1 MTPLFSKNMPIFNDF
16 VYICLFYFHLTICFV
31 INLGWPFH
39 LHLPIISSHRFIH
52 HHSFY
57 RIFLSQHIPRLGSSY
72 RLVAFD
78 WAASPSLSF
87 PNLSISC
94 SYQHALAASTVR
106 FSFLSFD
113 YFSCIPHFTHFFS
126 PMYSFFQLCYNS
138 PPPPKFKCLL
148 FEVSFLSFNPISF
161 YLKVPLPQTLWKLIY
176 MSVL

>member
-126 PMYSFFQLCYNS
+126 PMYSFFSCVTTHLPLPSSNV
-138 PPPPKFKCLL
+138 FCLKSL
-148 FEVSFLSFNPISF
+148 FFLSIPSPFI
-161 YLKVPLPQTLWKLIY
+161 
-176 MSVL
+176 